1 MQLHKPKAPAIGLF
15 WLGIQ
20 IVWGALLGVSL
31 QARAV
36 ELGGTRALAAYGLL
50 AAAGAAIA
58 AITQLTI
65 GVVSDRRRTAGS
77 KRVEFHVAGAIVGA
91 IALLWFY
98 SAPSYAQLVAAVLVL
113 QLGMNIAIGPYQ
125 AAIPDFF
132 SDEEL
137 DAASSWMAALQSAG
151 NAVGALLAS
160 LVSDTRIV
168 ASTIAASLLASC
180 AFTVAH
186 IRGLEMPRME
196 RRALRVDRA
205 FTDLFISR
213 AFVFLGFY
221 TLLGYLFFFVRSSVA
236 GATKEA
242 TGVLILIVTVSAAA
256 GAIAAARLT
265 ARMDRRAV
273 AFAGGAAFICALLA
287 FLASRNMTQL
297 AASALLAGVAW
308 GVFITADWALGCR
321 FLPRHALATAMA
333 VWNLA
338 LLAPQILAPVIATAL
353 ISSLHQAQSAA
364 APRTAFLA
372 AMCEVAV
379 GIAWIWRLP
388 ASQRSVE
395 PATSGNR
402 PKALG

>member
-1 MQLHKPKAPAIGLF
+1 
-15 WLGIQ
+15 
-20 IVWGALLGVSL
+20 V
-31 QARAV
+31 
-36 ELGGTRALAAYGLL
+36 
-50 AAAGAAIA
+50 
-58 AITQLTI
+58 
-65 GVVSDRRRTAGS
+65 
-77 KRVEFHVAGAIVGA
+77 
-91 IALLWFY
+91 
-98 SAPSYAQLVAAVLVL
+98 
-113 QLGMNIAIGPYQ
+113 
-125 AAIPDFF
+125 IPDFF
-132 SDEEL
+132 SDDEL

-151 NAVGALLAS
+151 NAAGALLAS
-160 LVSDTRIV
+160 LVADTRIV
-168 ASTIAASLLASC
+168 ASSIAASLAASC
-180 AFTVAH
+180 AFTAAH
-186 IRGLEMPRME
+186 IRSLEAPRIE
-196 RRALRVDRA
+196 LRPLRVNRA
-205 FTDLFISR
+205 FADLFLSR

-221 TLLGYLFFFVRSSVA
+221 TLLGYLFFFVHTAVA

-273 AFAGGAAFICALLA
+273 AFAGGAAFICALVA
-287 FLASRNMTQL
+287 FLASRTLAQL
-297 AASALLAGVAW
+297 GGSALLAGIAW

-338 LLAPQILAPVIATAL
+338 LLAPQVLAPVIATAL
-353 ISSLHQAQSAA
+353 LTLLHQLQSAS
-364 APRTAFLA
+364 APRTAFVA
-372 AMCEVAV
+372 AICEVAI